1 MSIVYK
7 TDLPGVLEPRRGKV
21 RDIYEMDKYILI
33 VATDRISAFDV
44 IMNEPIPE
52 KGKILSQI
60 SISWFNR
67 TKHIIRNHFISNIVA
82 DYPTEFQKYKEQLEG
97 RSMLVKKCKP
107 LPIECIVRGY
117 VAGSGWKEYK
127 VSKSICGI
135 PLPEGLLEYSRLPE
149 PIFTPS
155 TKAEVGHD
163 ENISPEQAAKMIG
176 KELADKIADVSIKL
190 YKFGADFLEKN
201 NIILADTKFEFG
213 TDEEGE
219 LYLIDEALT
228 PDSSRFWLKE
238 EYAPGKPQINFD
250 KQVLRDYLESLDW
263 NKQPP
268 PPKLPQEIIERT
280 LEKYKEAFR
289 RIVGFTYIG

>member
-1 MSIVYK
+1 
-7 TDLPGVLEPRRGKV
+7 
-21 RDIYEMDKYILI
+21 
-33 VATDRISAFDV
+33 
-44 IMNEPIPE
+44 
-52 KGKILSQI
+52 
-60 SISWFNR
+60 
-67 TKHIIRNHFISNIVA
+67 
-82 DYPTEFQKYKEQLEG
+82 
-97 RSMLVKKCKP
+97 MLVKKCKP

-127 VSKSICGI
+127 VSNTICGI

-176 KELADKIADVSIKL
+176 KELADKITDVSIKL

-268 PPKLPQEIIERT
+268 PPKLPQEIVERT

-289 RIVGFTYIG
+289 RIVGNTYIG

>member
-60 SISWFNR
+60 SLSWFNR
-67 TKHIIRNHFISNIVA
+67 TKHIIRNHFISNNVS
-82 DYPTEFQKYKEQLEG
+82 DYPSEFQKYKEQLEG

-127 VSKSICGI
+127 VSNTICGI
-135 PLPEGLLEYSRLPE
+135 PLPEGLLEFSRIPE

-176 KELADKIADVSIKL
+176 KELADKIADVSIEL

-213 TDEEGE
+213 TDENGD
-219 LYLIDEALT
+219 LCLIDEALT

-289 RIVGFTYIG
+289 RIVGHTYNG